1 MNVKENRISNWIL
14 GLYWIFIYLDSA
26 ARRILTRALNFSQ
39 MVKTNDRAQA
49 EKKEEKKL
57 TVRTRKLRNRKATC
71 RLKL

>member
-1 MNVKENRISNWIL
+1 MNVKENRISNWRL

-49 EKKEEKKL
+49 EKKEKKNL
-57 TVRTRKLRNRKATC
+57 Q
-71 RLKL
+71 

>member
-26 ARRILTRALNFSQ
+26 ARNFSQ

-49 EKKEEKKL
+49 EKKEKKNL
-57 TVRTRKLRNRKATC
+57 Q
-71 RLKL
+71 